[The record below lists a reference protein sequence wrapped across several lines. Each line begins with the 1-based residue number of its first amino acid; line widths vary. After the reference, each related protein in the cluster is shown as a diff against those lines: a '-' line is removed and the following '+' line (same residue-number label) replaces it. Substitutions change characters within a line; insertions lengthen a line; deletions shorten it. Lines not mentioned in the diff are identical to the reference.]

1 MSFSDAHIK
10 HAVRHC
16 LHHDVHG
23 TARWHGWRYADD
35 ARILTCKLKKSLAEH
50 GLEFKRIRAVLL
62 IYALSRL
69 GIEESGGVPDGGL
82 LLRRGISLAFHGVE
96 MQELG
101 AAHVL
106 ELFQYAHHL
115 ADIVAVERS
124 EVAYVHALEDVL
136 LMGKRRLQ
144 GIVKT
149 DESFPA
155 VVIEITFGMEPLR
168 SLEAQTVVCGV
179 GIEIEQILLHA
190 AHGTVNTHIIVIK
203 NDKEVV
209 WRRRHIVKALESQS
223 SRHRTVTDYSN
234 DMA

>member
-1 MSFSDAHIK
+1 M
-10 HAVRHC
+10 
-16 LHHDVHG
+16 
-23 TARWHGWRYADD
+23 
-35 ARILTCKLKKSLAEH
+35 
-50 GLEFKRIRAVLL
+50 
-62 IYALSRL
+62 
-69 GIEESGGVPDGGL
+69 PDGSL

-101 AAHVL
+101 TAHVL

-124 EVAYVHALEDVL
+124 EVAYVHALEDIL

-144 GIVKT
+144 GIVEADKP
-149 DESFPA
+149 FPA
-155 VVIEITFGMEPLR
+155 VFIKVAFGMEPLR
-168 SLEAQTVVCGV
+168 SLEAQAIVCGI
-179 GIEIEQILLHA
+179 GIKIEQILLHA

-223 SRHRTVTDYSN
+223 SRHRTVTDYGN